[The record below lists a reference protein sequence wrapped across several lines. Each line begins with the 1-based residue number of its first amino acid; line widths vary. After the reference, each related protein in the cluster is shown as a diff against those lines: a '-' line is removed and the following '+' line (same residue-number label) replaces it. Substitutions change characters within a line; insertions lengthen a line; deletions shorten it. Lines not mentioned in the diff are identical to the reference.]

1 MKIRKPRT
9 TQLEMQ
15 IVAHM
20 YNTGKSITAIKE
32 KTGRDQET
40 IRRMLIDSGVTIRD
54 KNEQRR
60 LDYKLAKELPR
71 NLTLTP
77 MEVLAC
83 CGYGSGLDIKRLAW
97 RMGYKDRQS
106 ARDLLRSAS
115 RKIKARE
122 ALEEQ
127 Q

>member
-15 IVAHM
+15 MVAHM
-20 YNTGKSITAIKE
+20 YNTGKSITAIRE
-32 KTGRDQET
+32 MTGRDQET
-40 IRRMLIDSGVTIRD
+40 IRRMLTDSGVTIRD

-60 LDYKLAKELPR
+60 LDYKLSKELPE
-71 NLTLTP
+71 NLKLTA

-83 CGYGSGLDIKRLAW
+83 CGYGSGLEMKQLAW

-115 RKIKARE
+115 RKIRARE
-122 ALEEQ
+122 AMDK
-127 Q
+127 

>member
-15 IVAHM
+15 MVAHM
-20 YNTGKSITAIKE
+20 YNTGKSITAIRE
-32 KTGRDQET
+32 MTGRDQET
-40 IRRMLIDSGVTIRD
+40 IRRMLTDSGVTIRD

-60 LDYKLAKELPR
+60 LDYKLSKELPE
-71 NLTLTP
+71 NLKLTA

-83 CGYGSGLDIKRLAW
+83 CGYGSGLEMKQLAW

-122 ALEEQ
+122 AMDK
-127 Q
+127 

>member
-15 IVAHM
+15 MVAHM

-32 KTGRDQET
+32 KTGRDKET
-40 IRRMLIDSGVTIRD
+40 IRRMLIDSGVTVRD

-71 NLTLTP
+71 TLTLTP

-83 CGYGSGLDIKRLAW
+83 CGYGSGLEVRELSW
-97 RMGYKDRQS
+97 MMGYKSPQS

-122 ALEEQ
+122 AMDK
-127 Q
+127 

>member
-1 MKIRKPRT
+1 MKSRKTRT

-15 IVAHM
+15 MVAHM
-20 YNTGKSITAIKE
+20 YNTGKSITAIRE
-32 KTGRDQET
+32 MTGRDQET
-40 IRRMLIDSGVTIRD
+40 IRRMLTDSGVTIRD

-60 LDYKLAKELPR
+60 LDYKLSKELPE
-71 NLTLTP
+71 NLKLTA

-83 CGYGSGLDIKRLAW
+83 CGYGSGLEMKQLAW

-122 ALEEQ
+122 AMDK
-127 Q
+127 